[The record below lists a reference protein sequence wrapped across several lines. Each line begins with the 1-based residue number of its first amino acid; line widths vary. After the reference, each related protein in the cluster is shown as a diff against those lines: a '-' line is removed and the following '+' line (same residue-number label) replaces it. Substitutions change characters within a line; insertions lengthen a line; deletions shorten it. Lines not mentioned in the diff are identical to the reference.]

1 MKVGWISRRL
11 PQTVRVRLSV
21 LYAALFLAA
30 GAILLG
36 VTYGLVASSLPRPA
50 SVSSVTRAQVAK
62 LDETCK
68 LFRTTGSKP
77 SGGVPGKVA
86 GKPVN
91 NPAPVQPSAA
101 QCRKVFAEGAAAATS
116 AQRDQTLHDLLLF
129 SLIGL
134 GAVTL
139 ASGGL
144 GWFMAGRVLRP
155 VRTITG
161 AARRASEGHLGERLA
176 LQGPKDELKELA
188 DTFDEMLDRL
198 DAAFASRQR
207 FVADASHELR
217 TPLTVMRTS
226 IDVTL
231 AKPEPSLEQL
241 ESMAVKVRRSVDQA
255 EALIEA
261 LLTMATSERGL
272 ISTESVDLATIAED
286 ALDTAGPAISESNL
300 EVDTQLGPA
309 ETSGDRLL
317 LERLAGNLVDNAV
330 RHNNPGGWIGVRTG
344 WERDAGAFLEVS
356 NSGPVIASELVP
368 LLFEPFR
375 RVEER
380 TSVRDGVGLGLA
392 IVDSICVAHGATV
405 EAKSQPDGGLT
416 IRVVIPRNDEEA
428 QSGSASLVGD

>member
-1 MKVGWISRRL
+1 MKAPWTTRRL

-21 LYAALFLAA
+21 LFAALFLAA

-50 SVSSVTRAQVAK
+50 PISTKAQLAK

-68 LFRTTGSKP
+68 LSGSST
-77 SGGVPGKVA
+77 SGGQPATIA
-86 GKPVN
+86 GKPVKT
-91 NPAPVQPSAA
+91 PPPVRPSAA
-101 QCRKVFAEGAAAATS
+101 DCQKVFAAGASAAST
-116 AQRDQTLHDLLLF
+116 AQRDQTLHNLLLF
-129 SLIGL
+129 SLLGL

-155 VRTITG
+155 VRAITG

-176 LQGPKDELKELA
+176 LQGPRDELKELA

-198 DAAFASRQR
+198 DAAFETRQR

-231 AKPEPSLEQL
+231 AKASPSTEQL
-241 ESMAVKVRRSVDQA
+241 ETMAVKVRRSVDQA
-255 EALIEA
+255 EALIDA

-272 ISTESVDLATIAED
+272 ISAESIDLATLAED
-286 ALDTAGPAISESNL
+286 ALDVAGPAISESNL

-317 LERLAGNLVDNAV
+317 LERLVGNLVDNAV
-330 RHNNPGGWIGVRTG
+330 RHNNSGGWMGVRTG
-344 WERDAGAFLEVS
+344 WERDAGAFVEVT
-356 NSGPVIASELVP
+356 NSGPVIDSELVP

-392 IVDSICVAHGATV
+392 IVKSICVAHGATV
-405 EAKSQPDGGLT
+405 EARSQPEGGLT
-416 IRVVIPRNDEEA
+416 VKVVIPRND
-428 QSGSASLVGD
+428 QVD

>member
-1 MKVGWISRRL
+1 MTASWITRLL

-21 LYAALFLAA
+21 LYAVLFLSA
-30 GAILLG
+30 GATLLG
-36 VTYGLVASSLPRPA
+36 VTYGLVASSLPR
-50 SVSSVTRAQVAK
+50 SVSVSNAK
-62 LDETCK
+62 QQDKLNEACK
-68 LFRTTGSKP
+68 IAGRSNPP
-77 SGGVPGKVA
+77 SPSA
-86 GKPVN
+86 GK
-91 NPAPVQPSAA
+91 QPQPTVVGEQPQLIPLSGACTKAFAAGASAA
-101 QCRKVFAEGAAAATS
+101 TT

-134 GAVTL
+134 GGVTL

-176 LQGPKDELKELA
+176 LQGPRDELKQLA

-198 DAAFASRQR
+198 DAAFATQQR

-231 AKPEPSLEQL
+231 SKPTRSLEQL

-255 EALIEA
+255 EALIDA

-272 ISTESVDLATIAED
+272 ISSDSIDLATMAED
-286 ALDTAGPAISESNL
+286 ALDMAQPAISDSAL
-300 EVDTQLGPA
+300 RVDTQLDPA

-317 LERLAGNLVDNAV
+317 MERLVGNLVDNAV
-330 RHNNPGGWIGVRTG
+330 RHNEQGGRIGVRTG
-344 WERDAGAFLEVS
+344 RVNDHGAFLEVT
-356 NSGPVIASELVP
+356 NSGPVIDSQLVP
-368 LLFEPFR
+368 TLFEPFR

-392 IVDSICVAHGATV
+392 IVKSICVAHDASV
-405 EAKSQPDGGLT
+405 EARSQPDGGLAV
-416 IRVVIPRNDEEA
+416 RVVVPARNRD
-428 QSGSASLVGD
+428 G

>member
-1 MKVGWISRRL
+1 VKAPWTTRRL

-21 LYAALFLAA
+21 LFAALFLAA
-30 GAILLG
+30 GATLLG

-50 SVSSVTRAQVAK
+50 PISTKAQLAK

-68 LFRTTGSKP
+68 LSGSST
-77 SGGVPGKVA
+77 SGGKPATVV
-86 GKPVN
+86 GKPVKT
-91 NPAPVQPSAA
+91 PPQVRPSAA
-101 QCRKVFAEGAAAATS
+101 DCRKVFAAGASAATT
-116 AQRDQTLHDLLLF
+116 AQRDQTLHNLLLF
-129 SLIGL
+129 SLLGL
-134 GAVTL
+134 GGVTL

-176 LQGPKDELKELA
+176 LQGPRDELKELA

-217 TPLTVMRTS
+217 TPLTIMRTS

-231 AKPEPSLEQL
+231 AKPSPSLEQL
-241 ESMAVKVRRSVDQA
+241 ETMAVKVRRSVDQA
-255 EALIEA
+255 EALIDA
-261 LLTMATSERGL
+261 LLTMATSERGR
-272 ISTESVDLATIAED
+272 ISAESIDLATLAED

-317 LERLAGNLVDNAV
+317 LERMVGNLVDNAV
-330 RHNNPGGWIGVRTG
+330 RHNNTGGWVGVRTG
-344 WERDAGAFLEVS
+344 WERDVGAFFEVT
-356 NSGPVIASELVP
+356 NSGPFIDPELVP

-392 IVDSICVAHGATV
+392 IVQTICVAHGATV
-405 EAKSQPDGGLT
+405 EARSQPEGGLT
-416 IRVVIPRNDEEA
+416 IRVVIPRNDQE
-428 QSGSASLVGD
+428 D

>member
-1 MKVGWISRRL
+1 MKAPWTTPHL

-21 LYAALFLAA
+21 LFAALFLAA
-30 GAILLG
+30 GAVLLG
-36 VTYGLVASSLPRPA
+36 VTYGLVASSLPRPT
-50 SVSSVTRAQVAK
+50 STSNVTRTQTAK
-62 LDETCK
+62 LNESCK
-68 LFRTTGSKP
+68 LAGQARGAGPVVGKAAKTQPLAKP
-77 SGGVPGKVA
+77 SANACQKAFAA
-86 GKPVN
+86 G
-91 NPAPVQPSAA
+91 ASAA
-101 QCRKVFAEGAAAATS
+101 TR

-134 GAVTL
+134 GAMTL

-155 VRTITG
+155 VRTITE

-176 LQGPKDELKELA
+176 LQGPRDELKELA

-198 DAAFASRQR
+198 DAAFATRQR

-231 AKPEPSLEQL
+231 AKPAPTLEQL

-255 EALIEA
+255 EALIDA

-272 ISTESVDLATIAED
+272 ISTESIDLATIAED
-286 ALDTAGPAISESNL
+286 ALDTAAPAISQSNL

-309 ETSGDRLL
+309 ETSGDRVL
-317 LERLAGNLVDNAV
+317 LERLVGNLVDNAV

-344 WERDAGAFLEVS
+344 WERDAGAFVEVT
-356 NSGPVIASELVP
+356 NSGPVIASDLVP
-368 LLFEPFR
+368 SLFEPFR

-380 TSVRDGVGLGLA
+380 TSIHDGVGLGLA
-392 IVDSICVAHGATV
+392 IVQSICVAHGATV
-405 EAKSQPDGGLT
+405 EARGQPDGGLT
-416 IRVVIPRNDEEA
+416 VRVVIPRND
-428 QSGSASLVGD
+428 QDD

>member
-1 MKVGWISRRL
+1 
-11 PQTVRVRLSV
+11 
-21 LYAALFLAA
+21 
-30 GAILLG
+30 
-36 VTYGLVASSLPRPA
+36 
-50 SVSSVTRAQVAK
+50 
-62 LDETCK
+62 
-68 LFRTTGSKP
+68 
-77 SGGVPGKVA
+77 VPVKAA
-86 GKPVN
+86 GKPVDN
-91 NPAPVQPSAA
+91 QAPVQPKAQPSAA

-144 GWFMAGRVLRP
+144 GWFMAGRVLGP
-155 VRTITG
+155 VRAITG

-231 AKPEPSLEQL
+231 AKAEPSLEQL

-344 WERDAGAFLEVS
+344 WERDAGAFVEVT
-356 NSGPVIASELVP
+356 NSGPVIASDLVP
-368 LLFEPFR
+368 SLFEPFR

-380 TSVRDGVGLGLA
+380 TSIHDGVGLGLA
-392 IVDSICVAHGATV
+392 IVQSICVAHGATV
-405 EAKSQPDGGLT
+405 EARGQPDGGLT
-416 IRVVIPRNDEEA
+416 VRVVIPRND
-428 QSGSASLVGD
+428 QDD

>member
-1 MKVGWISRRL
+1 MRAPWTTPRL

-21 LYAALFLAA
+21 LFAALFLAA

-36 VTYGLVASSLPRPA
+36 VTYGLVASSLPRP
-50 SVSSVTRAQVAK
+50 SISNVTKTQAAK
-62 LDETCK
+62 LDDACK
-68 LFRTTGSKP
+68 LSGQARGAGSVVGTTGK
-77 SGGVPGKVA
+77 GVPLRKQSA
-86 GKPVN
+86 GACQK
-91 NPAPVQPSAA
+91 AFAA
-101 QCRKVFAEGAAAATS
+101 GASAAAT

-134 GAVTL
+134 GAMSL

-155 VRTITG
+155 VRTITE

-176 LQGPKDELKELA
+176 LQGPRDELKELA

-198 DAAFASRQR
+198 DAAFATRQR

-231 AKPEPSLEQL
+231 AKPAPTLEQL

-255 EALIEA
+255 EALIDA

-272 ISTESVDLATIAED
+272 ISTESIDLATIAED
-286 ALDTAGPAISESNL
+286 ALDTAAPAISQSNL
-300 EVDTQLGPA
+300 EVDTQFGPA
-309 ETSGDRLL
+309 ETSGDRVL
-317 LERLAGNLVDNAV
+317 LERLVGNLVDNAV

-344 WERDAGAFLEVS
+344 WERDAGAFVEVT
-356 NSGPVIASELVP
+356 NSGPVIASDLVP

-380 TSVRDGVGLGLA
+380 TSIHDGVGLGLA
-392 IVDSICVAHGATV
+392 IVQSICVAHGATV
-405 EAKSQPDGGLT
+405 EARGQPDGGLAVK
-416 IRVVIPRNDEEA
+416 VVIPRNGQE
-428 QSGSASLVGD
+428 G